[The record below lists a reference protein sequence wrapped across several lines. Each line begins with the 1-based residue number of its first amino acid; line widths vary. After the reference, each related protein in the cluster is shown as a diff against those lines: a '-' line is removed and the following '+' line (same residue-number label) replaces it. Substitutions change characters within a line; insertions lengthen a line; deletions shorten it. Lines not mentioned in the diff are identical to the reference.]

1 MRSFFPCGDT
11 VSLGADTASDSV
23 AFSAGLPDGEFQ
35 VRAYNAG
42 TDAVFVMY
50 APSGDTITTAKGVPL
65 PGGAVEVLTV
75 TNPARARITNAYA
88 ITASGTATVYFT
100 PGHGI

>member
-23 AFSAGLPDGEFQ
+23 AFAASLDGEFQ

-50 APSGDTITTAKGVPL
+50 APAGDTITTAKGVPL

-75 TNPARARITNAYA
+75 SNPDRSKATRAYA